1 MAVIMAVV
9 VNYNSHGND
18 GGDNHYHYCHYH
30 GANDAGSDGDDCDD
44 NGNGYVLFIVIW
56 FDFLDYSN
64 SFHTG

>member
-1 MAVIMAVV
+1 MMAVV
-9 VNYNSHGND
+9 VYYNSHSND

-64 SFHTG
+64 SFYTG